1 MSTPDRYPI
10 ELLNQPNQVRWTYF
24 YRKLVAHPLLME
36 AHNTLKHAI
45 RYSPKGRLILVF
57 GPTGVGKT
65 TLRQGIERALIED
78 LLPELAQDQGRIP
91 VGSITA
97 IAPERGNFDWMDFY
111 QRALISLNEPLVD
124 AKVVYEARLDK
135 GRADPQQ
142 PVSEFMVGQA
152 KSNLRTLRHALEQC
166 LRYRHPAA
174 FIIDDAQHL
183 QTIASGRRLRDQM
196 DTLKSLADQS
206 DTVLVLIGTYE
217 LLNLTN
223 LNDQLSRR
231 SYHIRFARYRAD
243 CEQDVQSFKAVLQ
256 TFQRYLPLSEEPN
269 LVSRWDYFYEH
280 SAGCVGILKIWLC
293 DTLAAALEHDQK
305 TLTEK
310 YLQQYAM
317 SPDRLMNVVREI
329 IEGEHK
335 LEEHAGPGHP
345 IRVALGL
352 ESEPVQAGKVNP
364 PRKNGRVGERQPVRD
379 PIGGAPHDH

>member
-1 MSTPDRYPI
+1 MSNPDRYPT
-10 ELLNQPNQVRWTYF
+10 ELLNQSNQARWAYF
-24 YRKLVAHPLLME
+24 YHKIVAHPHLVE
-36 AHNTLKHAI
+36 AHDTLKQAI
-45 RYSPKGRLILVF
+45 RYSPHGRLILVF

-78 LLPELAQDQGRIP
+78 LLPELARDRGRIP
-91 VGSITA
+91 VGSLTA
-97 IAPERGNFDWMDFY
+97 IAPERGNFDWLDFY
-111 QRALISLNEPLVD
+111 QRALTSLKEPLVD
-124 AKVVYEARLDK
+124 AKVVYDVELDK
-135 GRADPQQ
+135 GR
-142 PVSEFMVGQA
+142 VESERPLPGLVVGQA
-152 KSNLRTLRHALEQC
+152 RANLRTLRQALEKC

-231 SYHIRFARYRAD
+231 SYHIGFARYRAD
-243 CEQDVQSFKAVLQ
+243 CEQDVQSFQAVLQ
-256 TFQRYLPLSEEPN
+256 TFQRHLPLPEEPN
-269 LVSRWDYFYEH
+269 LVSRWDYFYES

-293 DTLAAALEHDQK
+293 DALAAALENGQK

-310 YLQQYAM
+310 YLRQSAM
-317 SPDRLMNVVREI
+317 SSDRLMNVAREI
-329 IEGEHK
+329 REGERKFGEQASHSSQ
-335 LEEHAGPGHP
+335 

-352 ESEPVQAGKVNP
+352 EAEPVPADKVNP
-364 PRKNGRVGERQPVRD
+364 SRPNGRVGERRPVRD
-379 PIGGAPHDH
+379 PIGGAAHEP